1 MVQSKT
7 PLPVWLC
14 SKPLLVSASIIL
26 SLFNM
31 LKLLSSCELY
41 CFISPNVSAFDYADL
56 KFIFKQISSL
66 FWSHFFL
73 FVFVMSQ
80 ITIFFFFCRGVGF
93 LRYFQLKQLPNFLLA
108 SPILVL
114 SICSIVQYMKLRPE
128 VVFSLGF
135 GASHAE
141 KEAASILYC
150 THTDRNLDN
159 ASISN
164 KHDLSENAKGIPFSF
179 SWQFLLFKC

>member
-14 SKPLLVSASIIL
+14 SKPLLVSASLIL

-31 LKLLSSCELY
+31 LKLLSSCDLY
-41 CFISPNVSAFDYADL
+41 CFISPIVSAFDYADL
-56 KFIFKQISSL
+56 KFILNKYHL
-66 FWSHFFL
+66 FFGL
-73 FVFVMSQ
+73 
-80 ITIFFFFCRGVGF
+80 IFFVCVCYVSDYYLLFFFGRGVGF

-108 SPILVL
+108 SPILAL
-114 SICSIVQYMKLRPE
+114 SICSIVQYMKVRPE

-135 GASHAE
+135 GASHPE

-164 KHDLSENAKGIPFSF
+164 KHDLSENAKGNSF
-179 SWQFLLFKC
+179 LFFMAILVI

>member
-1 MVQSKT
+1 
-7 PLPVWLC
+7 
-14 SKPLLVSASIIL
+14 
-26 SLFNM
+26 M
-31 LKLLSSCELY
+31 LKLLSSCDLY
-41 CFISPNVSAFDYADL
+41 CFVSPIVSAFDYADL

-66 FWSHFFL
+66 FWSHFFCLCLLCLRLL
-73 FVFVMSQ
+73 FA
-80 ITIFFFFCRGVGF
+80 FFFGRGVGF

-108 SPILVL
+108 SPILAL

-164 KHDLSENAKGIPFSF
+164 KHDLSENAKGNSF
-179 SWQFLLFKC
+179 LFFMAILVI